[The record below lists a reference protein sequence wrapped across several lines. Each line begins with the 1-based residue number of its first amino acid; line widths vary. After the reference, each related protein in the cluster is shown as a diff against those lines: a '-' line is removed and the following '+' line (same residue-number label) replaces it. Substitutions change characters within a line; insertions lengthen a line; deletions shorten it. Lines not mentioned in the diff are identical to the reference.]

1 MKIFIKTL
9 TGKTTTLDV
18 ESDETV
24 EQIKGKISNIKG
36 IPVDQLRLLFG
47 GNHLKDAHSLSDYD
61 IQKESTIYL
70 VLRPL

>member
-24 EQIKGKISNIKG
+24 EQIKGKISNIKR

-47 GNHLKDAHSLSDYD
+47 GNHLKDAQSLSDYD